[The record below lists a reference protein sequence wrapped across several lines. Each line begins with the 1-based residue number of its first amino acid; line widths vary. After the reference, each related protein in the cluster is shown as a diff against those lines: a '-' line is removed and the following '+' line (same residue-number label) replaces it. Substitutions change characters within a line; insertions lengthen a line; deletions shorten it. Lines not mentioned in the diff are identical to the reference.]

1 MAYNSLSTSNLP
13 DPGVDPNSAQ
23 EPRDYFETFLYTGNG
38 TGLQVGD
45 VIKKPADTTTIS
57 QSVIIEDGSYLD
69 SGSISAATDAERRT
83 WAWSGW
89 VKFYD
94 ADSESAYLLNQ
105 VDRDGS
111 GSEISYTLLEINST
125 GTVRLHDRQQS
136 SNLQTWETSGK
147 VNKDGMWHHILFH
160 KDSTNQS
167 NIKIWIDGVQQT
179 LTLSGTF
186 VTNFTSPLGSSTA
199 SGGAYNTM
207 RYGRYRFAGTE
218 YDRAGYYLAEVHFV
232 QGSLPALSTFG
243 EFDANGIWIPKAVTG
258 LTYGTHGHK
267 FTFADSSSFGDDT
280 SGNTFDFTG
289 TGFATTDQVT
299 DSPTNNCALHLNPS
313 TATTHTISEGNLK
326 TTNTSGTHGGAVCN
340 RAYFSGKWY
349 HEVKILAETSDK
361 GQGVGIGNRVTRTTT
376 DWGNYTNIVAYMSD
390 GTVHKA
396 GGYFAFGTAH
406 NTNDI
411 IGVAYDHDAR
421 TLEFFHNGT
430 SQGTLTESDFH
441 STIDWDNI
449 APLVF
454 GRNVTQELNFGQ
466 RTLVHT
472 PPTGYVTMTENN
484 ITVDDQ
490 NLESPDFVW
499 IKNRDQADQ
508 HHLYDSVRGIQK
520 AIYSSANTIETAE
533 PDGLVDFNK
542 NGFTI
547 GSEVEVNTANEDY
560 VAWCW
565 KTGTS
570 FSYSGETGT
579 IDSVGSVNTDSG
591 FSIVTY
597 TGSSVANEER
607 VKHGLSSAPEMIM
620 VKNLSGADSWAVYHK
635 DLSINNFLELNFN
648 YAQASGSNPRFLSG
662 DYGTSTPTSTYFYVR
677 NYAGSTTNDNGDN
690 YVAYCFHSVDGFS
703 KFDRY
708 VGNGSA
714 DGTFVYTG
722 FRPAFVMVKRYN
734 TTGNWLMYDSKV
746 DEYNVMYQRLYA
758 NLNLADGASGADID
772 FVSNGFKHRRLE
784 ADQNASNSTYIYM
797 AFAETPFKYAT
808 AR

>member
-1 MAYNSLSTSNLP
+1 MAFNSLRTSNLP
-13 DPGVDPNSAQ
+13 DPGVDPNAAQ

-38 TGLQVGD
+38 EGLQVGD

-94 ADSESAYLLNQ
+94 AESEAAYFLNQ

-111 GSEISYTLLEINST
+111 GPEISYTILQISST
-125 GTVRLHDRQQS
+125 GTVRLDDRQQS
-136 SNLQTWETSGK
+136 SNVQYWETSGK

-218 YDRAGYYLAEVHFV
+218 YDRADYYLAEVHFV

-299 DSPTNNCALHLNPS
+299 DSPTNNFCTWSKYTPL
-313 TATTHTISEGNLK
+313 TTYTTTLSEGNL
-326 TTNTSGTHGGAVCN
+326 TASYNVPTNTARINGSIGVS
-340 RAYFSGKWY
+340 SGKWY
-349 HEVKILAETSDK
+349 YEFQSSAGDPMIGWCETNGDNAY
-361 GQGVGIGNRVTRTTT
+361 VYDGNAANKRNYAPFNGSNTSSAYGATWTTT
-376 DWGNYTNIVAYMSD
+376 DV
-390 GTVHKA
+390 
-396 GGYFAFGTAH
+396 
-406 NTNDI
+406 
-411 IGVAYDHDAR
+411 IGVALDLDNG
-421 TLEFFHNGT
+421 TLTFYKNNT
-430 SQGTLTESDFH
+430 SQG
-441 STIDWDNI
+441 I
-449 APLVF
+449 AYTGLSGTFTPTF
-454 GRNVTQELNFGQ
+454 GYQGGTTVTGAANFGQ
-466 RTLVHT
+466 RGFTYT
-472 PPTGYVTMTENN
+472 PPTGYLALSENN
-484 ITVDDQ
+484 ITVDNQ

-520 AIYSSANTIETAE
+520 ALYSSANTAETAE
-533 PDGLVDFNK
+533 PNGLLDFNK

-560 VAWCW
+560 VSWCW
-565 KTGTS
+565 KAASSDTNISAGQYSTGPNVPSIASTVRANA
-570 FSYSGETGT
+570 T
-579 IDSVGSVNTDSG
+579 SG
-591 FSIVTY
+591 FSIVKY
-597 TGSSVANEER
+597 TGDSTGTDGTASTVG
-607 VKHGLSSAPEMIM
+607 HGLSQAPEMIIF
-620 VKNLSGADSWAVYHK
+620 KPLDTYDGAVYHSGLTSASYRLILFSSSGNLGESS
-635 DLSINNFLELNFN
+635 DTGFFN
-648 YAQASGSNPRFLSG
+648 
-662 DYGTSTPTSTYFYVR
+662 GTAPTSSVFSI
-677 NYAGSTTNDNGDN
+677 GSRKHTNSNGGMI
-690 YVAYCFHSVDGFS
+690 AYCFHSVDGFS
-703 KFDRY
+703 KFDHY

-772 FVSNGFKHRRLE
+772 FVSNGFKHRRTE
-784 ADQNASNSTYIYM
+784 VDQNASNSKYIYM

>member
-1 MAYNSLSTSNLP
+1 MAFNSLNTSNLP
-13 DPGVDPNSAQ
+13 DPGVDPNAAQ

-94 ADSESAYLLNQ
+94 ADSEAAYLLNQ

-111 GSEISYTLLEINST
+111 GPEISYTILEINTT

-299 DSPTNNCALHLNPS
+299 DSPTDNFCTWSKYTPL
-313 TATTHTISEGNLK
+313 TTYTTTLSEGNL
-326 TTNTSGTHGGAVCN
+326 TASYYVPTNTARINGSIGVS
-340 RAYFSGKWY
+340 SGKWY
-349 HEVKILAETSDK
+349 YEFQSSAGNPMIGWCETNGDNAY
-361 GQGVGIGNRVTRTTT
+361 VYDGNAANKRNYAPFNGSATSSAYGATWTTT
-376 DWGNYTNIVAYMSD
+376 DV
-390 GTVHKA
+390 
-396 GGYFAFGTAH
+396 
-406 NTNDI
+406 
-411 IGVAYDHDAR
+411 IGVALDLDNG
-421 TLEFFHNGT
+421 TLTFYKNNT
-430 SQGTLTESDFH
+430 SQG
-441 STIDWDNI
+441 I
-449 APLVF
+449 AYTGLSGTFTPTF
-454 GRNVTQELNFGQ
+454 GYQGGTTVTGAANFGQ
-466 RTLVHT
+466 RGFTYT
-472 PPTGYVTMTENN
+472 PPTGFVALSENN

-520 AIYSSANTIETAE
+520 ALYSSATTAETAE
-533 PDGLVDFNK
+533 PNGLVDFNK

-565 KTGTS
+565 KANGATGVSNTNGSITS
-570 FSYSGETGT
+570 TVSA
-579 IDSVGSVNTDSG
+579 NTTSG
-591 FSIVTY
+591 FSIVKY
-597 TGSSVANEER
+597 TGTGANAT
-607 VKHGLSSAPEMIM
+607 VGHGLSSTPEMVIIKGLDTAYDW
-620 VKNLSGADSWAVYHK
+620 VVWVDGFSTTQRLLLNTTGATSAGNWNTLPTSSVFGLGTH
-635 DLSINNFLELNFN
+635 LNINNN
-648 YAQASGSNPRFLSG
+648 GSNHI
-662 DYGTSTPTSTYFYVR
+662 
-677 NYAGSTTNDNGDN
+677 
-690 YVAYCFHSVDGFS
+690 AYCFHSVDGFS
-703 KFDRY
+703 KMGSY
-708 VGNGSA
+708 TGNGSA
-714 DGTFVYTG
+714 NGPFVYTG
-722 FRPAFVMVKRYN
+722 FRPSFVIIKNANFAEIWPMFDDKRDADN
-734 TTGNWLMYDSKV
+734 QVENPV
-746 DEYNVMYQRLYA
+746 YA
-758 NLNLADGASGADID
+758 NLSSAEGTASSRGLD
-772 FVSNGFKHRRLE
+772 FLSNGFKIRGTDTSVNRSGDTH
-784 ADQNASNSTYIYM
+784 IYM
-797 AFAETPFKYAT
+797 AFAENPFKYSN

>member
-1 MAYNSLSTSNLP
+1 MAFNSLRTSNLP
-13 DPGVDPNSAQ
+13 DPAIDPAQ
-23 EPRDYFETFLYTGNG
+23 NKEPRDYFETFIYTGNG
-38 TGLQVGD
+38 GGLQVGD

-57 QSVIIEDGSYLD
+57 SSLIFNDDDSAYLSKTFGNGD
-69 SGSISAATDAERRT
+69 SGTTYTLSCWFKVGSNIGTTTRPLFAAGSAATWDMLYIS
-83 WAWSGW
+83 SGDVISFSQATEVTSNFRSNAK
-89 VKFYD
+89 VK
-94 ADSESAYLLNQ
+94 DSSKWYHIVLVVNTAGSTPYVKAYL
-105 VDRDGS
+105 
-111 GSEISYTLLEINST
+111 
-125 GTVRLHDRQQS
+125 
-136 SNLQTWETSGK
+136 
-147 VNKDGMWHHILFH
+147 
-160 KDSTNQS
+160 
-167 NIKIWIDGVQQT
+167 DGVQ
-179 LTLSGTF
+179 LTWSTESQPSASATSQIGTS
-186 VTNFTSPLGSSTA
+186 TNYYIGRNTAGSA
-199 SGGAYNTM
+199 HFDGYMA
-207 RYGRYRFAGTE
+207 E
-218 YDRAGYYLAEVHFV
+218 YHFV
-232 QGSLPALSTFG
+232 DGTAHAPTDFG
-243 EFDANGIWIPKAVTG
+243 NFDANGIWIPKAVTG
-258 LTYGTHGHK
+258 ITYGTNG
-267 FTFADSSSFGDDT
+267 FYLDFADNT
-280 SGNTFDFTG
+280 STTTLGADQTANGNDWTLNNL
-289 TGFATTDQVT
+289 ATTDQVA

-396 GGYFAFGTAH
+396 GGYSAFGTAH

-421 TLEFFHNGT
+421 TIEFFHNGT
-430 SQGTLTESDFH
+430 SQGTLTESDFQ

-533 PDGLVDFNK
+533 PNSLLDFNK

-635 DLSINNFLELNFN
+635 DLAINNFLELNFN
-648 YAQASGSNPRFLSG
+648 YGQASGSNPRFLSG

-746 DEYNVMYQRLYA
+746 DGYNVMYQRLYA

>member
-565 KTGTS
+565 KANG
-570 FSYSGETGT
+570 SGV
-579 IDSVGSVNTDSG
+579 SNNAGSIPSTVSANTTSG
-591 FSIVTY
+591 FSICTFTPSGSNFTFGHGLNVAPDAVWVKNRDDGAANWVCYQRAIGATQY
-597 TGSSVANEER
+597 LMLNSLNGAATSSLAWQNTDPTSSV
-607 VKHGLSSAPEMIM
+607 VY
-620 VKNLSGADSWAVYHK
+620 VGA
-635 DLSINNFLELNFN
+635 FN
-648 YAQASGSNPRFLSG
+648 YA
-662 DYGTSTPTSTYFYVR
+662 
-677 NYAGSTTNDNGDN
+677 NGQD

-703 KFDRY
+703 KCGSY